1 MKHFIYGLFDPRTG
15 HLRYVGKA
23 VNMKERLATHIRE
36 ARTGSV
42 LHSRRWIHGLLLANL
57 RPEID
62 VLEECDN
69 NTAANDAE
77 RYWISYLRFVGAD
90 LTNRTP
96 GGDGQT
102 KGYRPTPEAVRKSA
116 KGLLGKKRTP
126 EQRERLRKAFNKPE
140 LRERR
145 RQIVAELVANNP
157 EWLAAVRRG
166 RTGKKNSQETKRK
179 MAAAW
184 TPERKAAHAKAKSA
198 LPLDERW
205 RGQLAAALKARWDKK
220 RKQCSPPA

>member
-1 MKHFIYGLFDPRTG
+1 
-15 HLRYVGKA
+15 
-23 VNMKERLATHIRE
+23 MKERLATHIRE

-62 VLEECDN
+62 ALETCESN
-69 NTAANDAE
+69 AAANDAE
-77 RYWISYLRFVGAD
+77 RYWIAYLRFIGVD

-96 GGDGQT
+96 GGDGQS

-116 KGLLGKKRTP
+116 KGLRGKKRTP
-126 EQRERLRKAFNKPE
+126 EQRERYRQAFNKPE
-140 LRERR
+140 MRERR

-166 RTGKKNSQETKRK
+166 RTGQPNSQETKRK
-179 MAAAW
+179 MVAAW

-205 RGQLAAALKARWDKK
+205 RAQLAAALKARWDKK
-220 RKQCSPPA
+220 RKACSQPA